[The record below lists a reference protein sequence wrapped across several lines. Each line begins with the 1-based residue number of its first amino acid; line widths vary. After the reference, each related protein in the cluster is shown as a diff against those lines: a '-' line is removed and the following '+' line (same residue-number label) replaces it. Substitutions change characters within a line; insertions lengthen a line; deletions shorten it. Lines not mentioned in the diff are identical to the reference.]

1 MTVFEGGVSNIVEEA
16 QQRCDR
22 LDAMLVEA
30 MPHWSLAP
38 LVQALQALRG
48 VGLVVAATLAAEIGD
63 LGRFDTPK
71 ELMGWLGLVPSEA
84 SSGTRTRRG
93 AITKTGNREAR
104 AMLVEAAWSYRLPAR
119 EERRYRARI
128 EGLPE
133 DIRAIAWK
141 AQVRLCQRYR
151 SLASTGK
158 ALPKVITAIAR
169 ELVGF
174 IWDIGR
180 RMQPA

>member
-1 MTVFEGGVSNIVEEA
+1 M
-16 QQRCDR
+16 C
-22 LDAMLVEA
+22 
-30 MPHWSLAP
+30 
-38 LVQALQALRG
+38 QALQALRG

-71 ELMGWLGLVPSEA
+71 QLMGWLGLVPSEA
-84 SSGTRTRRG
+84 SSGARTRRG

-104 AMLVEAAWSYRLPAR
+104 AMLVEA
-119 EERRYRARI
+119 
-128 EGLPE
+128 
-133 DIRAIAWK
+133 
-141 AQVRLCQRYR
+141 
-151 SLASTGK
+151 GK